1 MSCEIEEPFGYDKND
16 LNLTI
21 FCQSIVQETWDIYYR
36 RSKFGNSPVLQRLK
50 SRHGSRRER
59 SMQTIH
65 EADKQISFSKIVC
78 TIANENQ
85 YVFTRGISK
94 ATSCSSSDMGEEI

>member
-16 LNLTI
+16 LNLTM
-21 FCQSIVQETWDIYYR
+21 FANLSQDIYYR
-36 RSKFGNSPVLQRLK
+36 RSKFGNSPVLQ

-59 SMQTIH
+59 SMQAIH
-65 EADKQISFSKIVC
+65 ESDKQISFSKIVS

-85 YVFTRGISK
+85 YILTRSSSR
-94 ATSCSSSDMGEEI
+94 ATSSSSSDHDIEMGEEI